1 MGAFSF
7 VIAVGTVVL
16 MFPISHQS
24 NEPVPFITALFTAT
38 SAVCVTGLTTVDT
51 ATYWSGFG
59 KTVIMALIQVGG
71 LGVMSLATLIGLT
84 ITKSMNFTFLD
95 AAAIEGRSN
104 SFKGF
109 RYVLARVLKITLA
122 VEAVVSLVLILAFKF
137 RYNFEWLTAIE
148 LGVFHS
154 ISAFN
159 NAGFSL
165 FTSSLIGFADDPFVL
180 VPISIAIIIGG
191 LGFPVLLELGRHL
204 RHTEAWSL
212 LVRVTLVMTAFLVAV
227 PTFAFWISEWDNPQT
242 MSRFGTFSQFISSLF
257 MSVTARTAGFNIFD
271 YADVEKES
279 LILTNV
285 LMFIGGGTAGT
296 SGGVKVTTIAVVFF
310 IVMAEIRGRDDVVIG
325 NRRIPDSLQR
335 QAVSLMFISSAVV
348 VAVTSLMMAITNF
361 TFEQVLFE
369 VISAFGTVGLSMGI
383 TPELSATGQVVM
395 TFMML
400 LGRTGPMVLATA
412 LSFSY
417 GKLKFRYP
425 EEKIAI
431 G

>member
-1 MGAFSF
+1 M
-7 VIAVGTVVL
+7 L
-16 MFPISHQS
+16 PISHQA
-24 NEPVPFITALFTAT
+24 NESVPFITALFTAT

-59 KTVIMALIQVGG
+59 KATIMVLIQVGG

-95 AAAIEGRSN
+95 AAAVEGRTN

-109 RYVLARVLKITLA
+109 RYVLVRVLRITLA
-122 VEAVVSLVLILAFKF
+122 VEAVIAVTLIAVFKF
-137 RYNFEWLTAIE
+137 RYELPWMTAIE
-148 LGVFHS
+148 QGVFHS

-165 FTSSLIGFADDPFVL
+165 FTSSLIDFAEDPLVL
-180 VPISIAIIIGG
+180 IPVSIAIIVGG

-204 RHTEAWSL
+204 RNTAAWSL
-212 LVRVTLVMTAFLVAV
+212 FVRVTLVMTSFLVIV

-242 MSRFGTFSQFISSLF
+242 MGKFSSLGQFVSSLF

-271 YADVEKES
+271 YAEVEKES
-279 LILTNV
+279 LVLTNV

-310 IVMAEIRGRDDVVIG
+310 IVMAEIRGRTDVVIG
-325 NRRIPDSLQR
+325 ARRIPDSLQR
-335 QAVSLMFISSAVV
+335 QAVSLMFISTALV
-348 VAVTSLMMAITNF
+348 VAVTSLMMAITTF

-383 TPELSATGQVVM
+383 TPDLSVAGQVVM
-395 TFMML
+395 IFMML

-417 GKLKFRYP
+417 GKLKYRFP
-425 EEKIAI
+425 EETIAI